1 MAIGGML
8 RAAELRMIILVDG
21 FIMTNC
27 ILAASKLHPEVLS
40 YAIFGHQG
48 DEIGHK
54 LVLDAMKVRP
64 LLNLGLRLGEGTGAI
79 CAYPIVVSSVNMM
92 NEMDNFAHA
101 AITKYFNHETA
112 CLPHFFTRLP
122 FWKIANVPP
131 VYFKRV
137 VDYWPFVGWLTG
149 GIMAGTLWITA
160 EFLPVQIA
168 VLMALA
174 ARLLATGALHE
185 DGLADFCDG
194 FGGGTSRDKIL
205 SIMKDSHIGTYG
217 VLGLLFYYGLMW
229 NILTTLSV
237 PLACAAILSG
247 DAWSKFCAAQ
257 IINTLPYARKEEESK
272 AKVIYDRMSPGILLS
287 AFMAGTLP
295 MLLLLDK
302 GYWWAAIAPAMMFI
316 LLMSLMR
323 RRLQGYTGDCC
334 GATFLLCEFSFYL
347 TINLIYT
354 NLW

>member
-1 MAIGGML
+1 MNNVL
-8 RAAELRMIILVDG
+8 AA
-21 FIMTNC
+21 FIM
-27 ILAASKLHPEVLS
+27 L
-40 YAIFGHQG
+40 
-48 DEIGHK
+48 
-54 LVLDAMKVRP
+54 
-64 LLNLGLRLGEGTGAI
+64 
-79 CAYPIVVSSVNMM
+79 
-92 NEMDNFAHA
+92 
-101 AITKYFNHETA
+101 
-112 CLPHFFTRLP
+112 TRLP
-122 FWKIANVPP
+122 FWKIKKVPAEC
-131 VYFKRV
+131 FKHV
-137 VDYWPFVGWLTG
+137 VPYWPLVGWLTG
-149 GIMAGTLWITA
+149 GVMA
-160 EFLPVQIA
+160 A
-168 VLMALA
+168 VLWLAGQIMPVSLAWILALI
-174 ARLLATGALHE
+174 ARLLVTGCLHE
-185 DGLADFCDG
+185 DGLADFFDG
-194 FGGGTSRDKIL
+194 FGGGTSRERIL

-272 AKVIYDRMSPGILLS
+272 AKVIYDRMSPGVLLS
-287 AFMAGTLP
+287 AFMAGALP